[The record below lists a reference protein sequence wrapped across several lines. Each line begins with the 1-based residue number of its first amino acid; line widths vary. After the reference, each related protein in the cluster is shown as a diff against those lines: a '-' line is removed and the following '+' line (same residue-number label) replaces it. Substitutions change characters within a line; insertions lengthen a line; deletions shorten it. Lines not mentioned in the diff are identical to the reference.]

1 MGGHMQAGVIGVV
14 DGSFDVVDS
23 FSETVV
29 EGDQELE
36 RCLDVKRVFSLPSG
50 QPAFAGHA
58 AHEYRQER
66 ESARITGGEVSV
78 VAEPQTGIR
87 HTNFVGVPGEFVV
100 VGSSTGTFAFDLIAR
115 DTNTTIE
122 RGEVD
127 LDTFFERRDDAA
139 PWKAGFFGD
148 DGDGVSGVLHG
159 SDLRESHDLD
169 DLLDGSSLN
178 QLGLEYSYDNDE
190 VKMTASRSGYVE
202 LYQPREL
209 GPKNYLGYLQRE
221 ILPHLS

>member
-1 MGGHMQAGVIGVV
+1 MQAGVIGVV

-23 FSETVV
+23 FSETVE

-36 RCLDVKRVFSLPSG
+36 RCIDVKRVFSLPSG
-50 QPAFAGHA
+50 EHAFAGHA
-58 AHEYRQER
+58 AWEYRQER
-66 ESARITGGEVSV
+66 ESARITNGEVSV
-78 VAEPQTGIR
+78 VAEPRTATR

-100 VGSSTGTFAFDLIAR
+100 VGSGQGTFAFDLIGR

-122 RGEVD
+122 RAEVD
-127 LDTFFERRDDAA
+127 LDSFFDRHGDGA
-139 PWKAGFFGD
+139 PWKAGFFGTD
-148 DGDGVSGVLHG
+148 DDGVSGVLHG

-169 DLLDGSSLN
+169 DLLEGSSLN
-178 QLGLEYSYDNDE
+178 QLGLEYRYDDDE

-202 LYQPREL
+202 LYQPRDL
-209 GPKNYLGYLQRE
+209 GAKEYLTYLQRE